1 MTMSLRARLILLL
14 ISMLLF
20 IPILGISLQQK
31 SALENFHQRI
41 LPDWP
46 ARGGFM
52 TDPARYFAD
61 AKSWLAF
68 RVWPIIDVS
77 IFQKKLLL
85 AALATPPQRRV
96 TLADNG
102 FIFLNGTDDGH
113 LNNIL
118 NMVCIRAHSADG
130 SNAFAAALPRV
141 ADYAGK
147 IGIPIDVVVYPSHET
162 LYGDRLPRSVPRL
175 YRDACAAA
183 AMGNS
188 PLLRIASPP
197 GLTYVFPFPEMH
209 AARDEEG
216 FFPQANWHADGMS
229 LKVGRDAYLKRLGIN
244 GQIRETSTLTTG
256 ASELLVTYGIF
267 KYLPI
272 YKITAPGVSDDTEA
286 NTRMRDAITPL
297 FLNPRFISNA
307 YKNTDPV
314 TNETLLILSDS
325 YGNLAS
331 EMYAHAFRHVLQV
344 MANDTK
350 PDTAAEMI
358 RRIRQ
363 TTKVDRVL
371 VLMQEG
377 NTDRIVE
384 YAATFDKDHT
394 TNEHR

>member
-1 MTMSLRARLILLL
+1 MTISLRARLILL
-14 ISMLLF
+14 IVSVLLL
-20 IPILGISLQQK
+20 IPILGITIQQK
-31 SALENFHQRI
+31 PALENFHQRT
-41 LPDWP
+41 LPNWP
-46 ARGGFM
+46 EGGVFAA
-52 TDPARYFAD
+52 DPAQYFAE
-61 AKSWLAF
+61 AKTWLAF

-77 IFQKKLLL
+77 IFQKSLLL
-85 AALATPPQRRV
+85 SALATPPQRRV

-113 LNNIL
+113 VNNIL
-118 NMVCIRAHSADG
+118 NMVCIRAHSDEV
-130 SNAFAAALPRV
+130 SNAFAMALPRV
-141 ADYAGK
+141 ASYARA
-147 IGIPIDVVVYPSHET
+147 IGVPIDVEVYPSPET
-162 LYGDRLPRSVPRL
+162 LYGDRLPPSVPHT

-183 AMGNS
+183 AKGNS

-197 GLTYVFPFPEMH
+197 GLAYVFPFTEMH
-209 AARDEEG
+209 AARDDEA
-216 FFPQANWHADGMS
+216 FFPKANWHADGMS
-229 LKVGRDAYLKRLGIN
+229 LKVGRDAYLQRLGID
-244 GQIRETSTLTTG
+244 GQIHETTKLTTS

-272 YKITAPGVSDDTEA
+272 YKITAPSVSDDTEA

-297 FLNPRFISNA
+297 FLNPRFITNA

-314 TNETLLILSDS
+314 TDETLLILSDS

-331 EMYAHAFRHVLQV
+331 EMYAHAFRRVLQV

-358 RRIRQ
+358 RRIRE
-363 TTKVDRVL
+363 TTKIDRVL

-384 YAATFDKDHT
+384 YAATFDKDPTIH
-394 TNEHR
+394 EHR